1 MGVGY
6 RKERRGGSA
15 QEEAV
20 MASMMEDS
28 RVLGFLFG
36 TDEMRA
42 VWSEKN
48 WVQKWLDTEAALA
61 RAQGE
66 LGVIPR
72 ETADV
77 IVSHARAEE
86 IDMDALA
93 EGFRSS
99 ITIVPLLNAFKK
111 SLPSDAGEYVHWG
124 ATSQDIYD
132 TGLVL
137 MEREACSIILR
148 DAKACLSA
156 ILALVKKYRDTPEAG
171 RTHVVHA
178 IPITF
183 GFKAA
188 GWADELGREIERF
201 KEMEKRASVL
211 EMDGAVGTLAS
222 QPEKGLETQEK
233 MAEILGLRV
242 PLIAWHTARDNQA
255 ELASDLALLAG
266 TMGRICYEIF
276 TLQRTE
282 ILELEEPF
290 FKGKIGSSTMPH
302 KRNPA
307 VLENVLA
314 LLRNVRTTAPAI
326 VESMISENERDWGCF
341 ISEWE
346 GLPRAFVLMAT
357 ALEKARYILEN
368 LIVYE
373 DHMKKN
379 LFLQKGLMM
388 SECVMMHLARKLGR
402 LTAHHIVYDACMEA
416 YEKEI
421 PLKDVLMK
429 TKVVTDD
436 FTEEE
441 IDTMLNPEQYLGLAP
456 IFCDRV
462 LEAYKEYME

>member
-111 SLPSDAGEYVHWG
+111 SLPGDAGEYVHWG

-201 KEMEKRASVL
+201 KEMEKRAFVL
-211 EMDGAVGTLAS
+211 EMGGAVGTLAS

-302 KRNPA
+302 KRNAA

-314 LLRNVRTTAPAI
+314 LLRNVRTTAP
-326 VESMISENERDWGCF
+326 
-341 ISEWE
+341 
-346 GLPRAFVLMAT
+346 

-402 LTAHHIVYDACMEA
+402 LTAHHIVYNACMEA

>member
-1 MGVGY
+1 
-6 RKERRGGSA
+6 
-15 QEEAV
+15 

-61 RAQGE
+61 RAQGK

-111 SLPSDAGEYVHWG
+111 SLPGDAGEYVHWG

-188 GWADELGREIERF
+188 G
-201 KEMEKRASVL
+201 
-211 EMDGAVGTLAS
+211 
-222 QPEKGLETQEK
+222 KG
-233 MAEILGLRV
+233 
-242 PLIAWHTARDNQA
+242 PRD
-255 ELASDLALLAG
+255 AG
-266 TMGRICYEIF
+266 KNG
-276 TLQRTE
+276 
-282 ILELEEPF
+282 
-290 FKGKIGSSTMPH
+290 
-302 KRNPA
+302 RNPVPSRA
-307 VLENVLA
+307 AHRMAYGERQSGRTCERPCSPCRHHGPH
-314 LLRNVRTTAPAI
+314 LL
-326 VESMISENERDWGCF
+326 
-341 ISEWE
+341 
-346 GLPRAFVLMAT
+346 
-357 ALEKARYILEN
+357 
-368 LIVYE
+368 
-373 DHMKKN
+373 
-379 LFLQKGLMM
+379 
-388 SECVMMHLARKLGR
+388 
-402 LTAHHIVYDACMEA
+402 
-416 YEKEI
+416 
-421 PLKDVLMK
+421 
-429 TKVVTDD
+429 
-436 FTEEE
+436 
-441 IDTMLNPEQYLGLAP
+441 
-456 IFCDRV
+456 
-462 LEAYKEYME
+462 

>member
-77 IVSHARAEE
+77 IVSQARAEE

-111 SLPSDAGEYVHWG
+111 SLPGDAGEYVHWG
-124 ATSQDIYD
+124 STSQDIYD

-188 GWADELGREIERF
+188 GWADEL
-201 KEMEKRASVL
+201 
-211 EMDGAVGTLAS
+211 
-222 QPEKGLETQEK
+222 
-233 MAEILGLRV
+233 
-242 PLIAWHTARDNQA
+242 
-255 ELASDLALLAG
+255 
-266 TMGRICYEIF
+266 
-276 TLQRTE
+276 
-282 ILELEEPF
+282 
-290 FKGKIGSSTMPH
+290 
-302 KRNPA
+302 
-307 VLENVLA
+307 
-314 LLRNVRTTAPAI
+314 
-326 VESMISENERDWGCF
+326 
-341 ISEWE
+341 
-346 GLPRAFVLMAT
+346 
-357 ALEKARYILEN
+357 
-368 LIVYE
+368 
-373 DHMKKN
+373 
-379 LFLQKGLMM
+379 
-388 SECVMMHLARKLGR
+388 
-402 LTAHHIVYDACMEA
+402 
-416 YEKEI
+416 
-421 PLKDVLMK
+421 
-429 TKVVTDD
+429 
-436 FTEEE
+436 
-441 IDTMLNPEQYLGLAP
+441 
-456 IFCDRV
+456 
-462 LEAYKEYME
+462 

>member
-1 MGVGY
+1 
-6 RKERRGGSA
+6 
-15 QEEAV
+15 
-20 MASMMEDS
+20 
-28 RVLGFLFG
+28 
-36 TDEMRA
+36 
-42 VWSEKN
+42 
-48 WVQKWLDTEAALA
+48 
-61 RAQGE
+61 
-66 LGVIPR
+66 
-72 ETADV
+72 
-77 IVSHARAEE
+77 
-86 IDMDALA
+86 
-93 EGFRSS
+93 
-99 ITIVPLLNAFKK
+99 
-111 SLPSDAGEYVHWG
+111 
-124 ATSQDIYD
+124 
-132 TGLVL
+132 
-137 MEREACSIILR
+137 
-148 DAKACLSA
+148 
-156 ILALVKKYRDTPEAG
+156 
-171 RTHVVHA
+171 
-178 IPITF
+178 
-183 GFKAA
+183 
-188 GWADELGREIERF
+188 
-201 KEMEKRASVL
+201 MEKRAFVL
-211 EMDGAVGTLAS
+211 EMGGAVGTLAS

-290 FKGKIGSSTMPH
+290 FKGKIGSSTMSH

-326 VESMISENERDWGCF
+326 VESMVSENERDWGCF

-462 LEAYKEYME
+462 LEAYKEYMG